1 MTRRRTSVIGAARA
15 PQAAPV
21 DVQLPAL
28 RQWAAMAVRELVL
41 SADGDPQQELAR
53 LADTRRRWRIAHG
66 REKGNPETDS
76 GRSMLERLAP
86 DNKGT
91 VYWRKQFT
99 DTNRVW
105 MANET
110 DVLKRCMDVDPQ
122 GTTLACHVS
131 RMTLAGQTRLVE
143 VTTRDAGPNLGM
155 WQDFA
160 PCSGVGAA
168 ALPLPLF
175 AQPVVLGAV
184 VRQLLIAL
192 RALAEHQVVHTDLK
206 PGNLCLAMPKGDG
219 AWVVGKGTVQGRWN
233 LRDLPLQ
240 LIDFEIGFASG
251 IARQPHPG
259 DNPNQSPYLR
269 ACHRVALA
277 LPDDHDRAEVMSGID
292 WGTDA
297 WATGFMLAEWCEQAK
312 AFIAAYRDAFDQRWG
327 FASPAWHT
335 ADQALSPIQ
344 VDLVWLATFAT
355 TLQAQE
361 RPLAD
366 AGKRRLPA
374 RDYKDLLRNLWGQ
387 LEDKFPPLNPSAQ
400 AAASTVTF
408 SLIDPEAPLAEEARP
423 SRWRLAAQAGHR
435 RSAALA
441 AAAVASASRT
451 AAKLSRRRAPLA
463 TGALLAAAAALGIS
477 NAQAL
482 RHTGTGST
490 AWLAQGLLAVSLN
503 PAVPYALTSALATP
517 PRHLLDSLD
526 PGQGDVLAL
535 QTLVQAEP
543 AYRALIDR
551 NAGGALQPAT
561 LGQLARQRE
570 ADLRSLRVLASLAD
584 AALAGAQAKGLS
596 ARLLVRVSEAGNL
609 LEQAAGK
616 PVPVADPA
624 QAINALARLQATQ
637 GWPMAAWLLAHYH
650 ACYAPDAGAQHL
662 PAALALLV
670 AVPARA
676 PGGDFYPAW
685 GREWQGR
692 QQGHRP
698 LCHFSD

>member
-1 MTRRRTSVIGAARA
+1 
-15 PQAAPV
+15 
-21 DVQLPAL
+21 
-28 RQWAAMAVRELVL
+28 MAVRELVL

-76 GRSMLERLAP
+76 GRSTLERLAP
-86 DNKGT
+86 DNKGI
-91 VYWRKQFT
+91 VFWRKQFSGASSAWKT
-99 DTNRVW
+99 
-105 MANET
+105 NET

-122 GTTLACHVS
+122 RATVSRHVT
-131 RMTLAGQTRLVE
+131 RMTLAGQTRMLE

-160 PCSGVGAA
+160 PYSGVGAA

-175 AQPVVLGAV
+175 AQPAVLGAV

-192 RALAEHQVVHTDLK
+192 HALAEHHVVHTDLK
-206 PGNLCLAMPKGDG
+206 PGNLCLALPNNDG

-240 LIDFEIGFASG
+240 LIDFEIGFAG
-251 IARQPHPG
+251 RFNRLHHPG

-269 ACHRVALA
+269 ACHRAAQA
-277 LPDDHDRAEVMSGID
+277 LPNDHDRAEVMCGID
-292 WGTDA
+292 WGADA
-297 WATGFMLAEWCEQAK
+297 WATGFMLAEWCEQAE
-312 AFIAAYRDAFDQRWG
+312 AFIAAYKDAFAQRWG
-327 FASPAWHT
+327 FASPAWHA

-344 VDLVWLATFAT
+344 VDLAWLATFAT

-366 AGKRRLPA
+366 AGKRRLLA
-374 RDYKDLLRNLWGQ
+374 RDYKELLRSLWGQ
-387 LEDKFPPLNPSAQ
+387 LEDRFPPLHPSAQ
-400 AAASTVTF
+400 AATSTVTF
-408 SLIDPEAPLAEEARP
+408 SLIDPEAPLAEEAQP
-423 SRWRLAAQAGHR
+423 SRWRLAALAGHR
-435 RSAALA
+435 HSAALA
-441 AAAVASASRT
+441 AAAVAIASRT
-451 AAKLSRRRAPLA
+451 AAMLSRRRAPLA

-503 PAVPYALTSALATP
+503 PAWPYALTSALATP

-526 PGQGDVLAL
+526 PGQGDALAL

-551 NAGGALQPAT
+551 NADGALQPAT

-584 AALAGAQAKGLS
+584 GTLASAPAKGLS
-596 ARLLVRVSEAGNL
+596 ARLLVRISEAGNL

-616 PVPVADPA
+616 PVPVGAPA
-624 QAINALARLQATQ
+624 QAINALARLQSTQ

-676 PGGDFYPAW
+676 PGGDFYPVW
-685 GREWQGR
+685 GRQWQGR
-692 QQGHRP
+692 QQGQRA

>member
-1 MTRRRTSVIGAARA
+1 MTRRRTSVIGAGRA

-76 GRSMLERLAP
+76 GRSTLERLAP
-86 DNKGT
+86 DNKGI
-91 VYWRKQFT
+91 VFWRKQFSGASSAWKT
-99 DTNRVW
+99 
-105 MANET
+105 NET

-122 GTTLACHVS
+122 RATVSRHVT
-131 RMTLAGQTRLVE
+131 RMTLAGQTRMLE

-160 PCSGVGAA
+160 PYSGVGAA

-175 AQPVVLGAV
+175 AQPAVLGAV

-192 RALAEHQVVHTDLK
+192 HALAEHHVVHTDLK
-206 PGNLCLAMPKGDG
+206 PGNLCLALPNNDG

-240 LIDFEIGFASG
+240 LIDFEIGFAG
-251 IARQPHPG
+251 RFNRLHHPG

-269 ACHRVALA
+269 ACHRAAQA
-277 LPDDHDRAEVMSGID
+277 LPNDHDRAEVMCGID
-292 WGTDA
+292 WGADA
-297 WATGFMLAEWCEQAK
+297 WATGFMLAEWCEQAE
-312 AFIAAYRDAFDQRWG
+312 AFIAAYKDAFAQRWG
-327 FASPAWHT
+327 FASPAWHA

-344 VDLVWLATFAT
+344 VDLAWLATFAT

-366 AGKRRLPA
+366 AGKRRLLA
-374 RDYKDLLRNLWGQ
+374 RDYKELLRSLWGQ
-387 LEDKFPPLNPSAQ
+387 LEDRFPPLHPSAQ
-400 AAASTVTF
+400 AATSTVTF
-408 SLIDPEAPLAEEARP
+408 SLIDPEAPLAEEAQP
-423 SRWRLAAQAGHR
+423 SRWRLAALAGHR
-435 RSAALA
+435 HSAALA
-441 AAAVASASRT
+441 AAAVAIASRT
-451 AAKLSRRRAPLA
+451 AAMLSRRRAPLA

-503 PAVPYALTSALATP
+503 PAWPYALTSALATP

-526 PGQGDVLAL
+526 PGQGDALAL

-551 NAGGALQPAT
+551 NADGALQPAT

-584 AALAGAQAKGLS
+584 GTLASAPAKGLS
-596 ARLLVRVSEAGNL
+596 ARLLVRISEAGNL

-616 PVPVADPA
+616 PVPVGAPA
-624 QAINALARLQATQ
+624 PAINALARLQSTQ

-676 PGGDFYPAW
+676 PGGDFYPVW
-685 GREWQGR
+685 GRQWQGR
-692 QQGHRP
+692 QQGQRA